1 MQGLFG
7 NATEINA
14 KEVQKDLE
22 ATLVEGET
30 VVKSFSACSWW
41 FRSSPVQRR
50 PVNSIPGQAGFL
62 PRQRGEGKED

>member
-1 MQGLFG
+1 MLQGLFG

-30 VVKSFSACSWW
+30 VVKSLCLQLVVSLVSCSA
-41 FRSSPVQRR
+41 P
-50 PVNSIPGQAGFL
+50 
-62 PRQRGEGKED
+62 PR